1 MQVLFPNYPSN
12 LNKKGKTHK
21 EYGHLE
27 YIMWKGLQC
36 ITWSGKWLV
45 EFQRA
50 KIDFKVWPHISETVD
65 QLRYL
70 KWV

>member
-1 MQVLFPNYPSN
+1 M
-12 LNKKGKTHK
+12 HK

-27 YIMWKGLQC
+27 YIMWKDLQC
-36 ITWSGKWLV
+36 ITWSEKWLV
-45 EFQRA
+45 KFQRT
-50 KIDFKVWPHISETVD
+50 KIDFKVWLHISETAD